1 MRDIPVV
8 ESNEAR
14 VEDAKAFAA
23 MEEGKW
29 RVETVEEG
37 IS

>member
-8 ESNEAR
+8 GSNKAR

-23 MEEGKW
+23 MREGKW
-29 RVETVEEG
+29 RVETVAEG
-37 IS
+37 IN